1 MNELLAPCE
10 QNFFVLAA
18 DGAGHFIGATQQTQN
33 KKLLAMDV
41 QSFRQVHPEVELEQS
56 ILGAILVDN
65 RRLESISA
73 QLKSEEFFD
82 PLHQRTYETML
93 KVWEQGRG
101 ISAQS
106 LTALMRNDPGLAT
119 LGVDYFELLE
129 AAAPA
134 VTNIKELARIVH
146 EAAVRR
152 ELLRIGEELANGALE
167 VDVDRPPNAQ
177 IEQAEKALYAVA
189 LNSQYGEGALDF
201 HQAMRKTVELA
212 TKAAARGGRISGVT
226 SGFTEIDHLLGGLQP
241 SDLLIL
247 AGRPGMGKTALGT
260 NMAFH
265 CAQQYVQDLAQD
277 AEYPSGA
284 PVLFFSLEMAAQQLS
299 ARILSEQSEIEMWKI
314 RNGRFAD
321 SEWEKFV
328 LTMQKLSSLP
338 LYIDDTGGI
347 SIAQIAARAR
357 RMKREKNIGLIII
370 DYLQL
375 VEPSRRHDNRVQEI
389 TEVTKGLKTLAKE
402 LNVPV
407 LALSQ
412 LSRGVDA
419 RDDKRP
425 ILSDLRESGS
435 IEQDADVVMFVYR
448 EEYYLK
454 SREPDPG
461 TPEYTKWMDKL
472 DHATNKAEVLVEKHR
487 HGATRA
493 IELVFE
499 GSFTRFSNKVD
510 DSVVALRH

>member
-1 MNELLAPCE
+1 MNRM
-10 QNFFVLAA
+10 QK
-18 DGAGHFIGATQQTQN
+18 H
-33 KKLLAMDV
+33 MDV
-41 QSFRQVHPEVELEQS
+41 QSFRQIHPETELEQS

-65 RRLESISA
+65 RRLEQISTV
-73 QLKSEEFFD
+73 LKSEEFSD
-82 PLHQRTYETML
+82 PFHQRTYETML
-93 KVWEQGRG
+93 RLWEQGRG
-101 ISAQS
+101 VTAQS
-106 LTALMRNDPGLAT
+106 LTALMRSDPGLQT
-119 LGVDYFELLE
+119 LDMDYFGALE
-129 AAAPA
+129 SAAPA
-134 VTNIKELARIVH
+134 ITNIKELARIVH

-152 ELLRIGEELANGALE
+152 ELLRIGEDLANGALDA
-167 VDVDRPPNAQ
+167 DVERPPRVQ

-189 LNSQYGEGALDF
+189 QNSHYGEGAIDF
-201 HQAMRKTVELA
+201 HEALKRTVEGA
-212 TKAAARGGRISGVT
+212 ERAIARGGRLSGFT
-226 SGFTEIDHLLGGLQP
+226 SGFTEIDSLLGGLQP

-265 CAQQYVQDLAQD
+265 CAKAYIDDLANN
-277 AEYPSGA
+277 AEYPRGA

-299 ARILSEQSEIEMWKI
+299 ARILSEQAEIEVWKI
-314 RNGRFAD
+314 RNGKFND
-321 SEWEKFV
+321 KEWEKFV
-328 LTMQKLSSLP
+328 LTMQELSSLP
-338 LYIDDTGGI
+338 LFIDDSGGI

-357 RMKREKNIGLIII
+357 RMKREKNIGVIII

-425 ILSDLRESGS
+425 VLSDLRESGS
-435 IEQDADVVMFVYR
+435 IEQDADVVMFVFR

-454 SREPDPG
+454 SREPEAG
-461 TPEYTKWMDKL
+461 SA
-472 DHATNKAEVLVEKHR
+472 DHAKWLEKMERLHRRAEVLVEK
-487 HGATRA
+487 
-493 IELVFE
+493 
-499 GSFTRFSNKVD
+499 
-510 DSVVALRH
+510 